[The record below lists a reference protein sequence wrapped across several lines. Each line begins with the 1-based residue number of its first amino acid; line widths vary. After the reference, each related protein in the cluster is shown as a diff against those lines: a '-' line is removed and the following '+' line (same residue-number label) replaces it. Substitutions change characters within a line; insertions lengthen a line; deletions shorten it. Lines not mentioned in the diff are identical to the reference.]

1 MTIYIDLVILLNYF
15 FDSLILLTVNTT
27 LKRNISLKKILFVS
41 LLGELSL
48 LGFLL
53 SNKYLLILLKL
64 EISLILNILT
74 FKYKDIFYTVTNVL
88 YFYMVSIILGG
99 FIYYLKLNNL
109 SYFFILL
116 LVPLIL
122 YLYIKQNL
130 NMKTTIN
137 KTYPLTIYFPNKRK
151 LSLTGF
157 VDTGNKLRD
166 PVTKKWIVLVN
177 KKLLQGVIR
186 IRTPIYVPYHSLNN
200 KGLVECIKP
209 KKLVI
214 EGKEYTNFLI
224 GLMDS
229 KVMINRSDCILNLEI
244 LEELNV

>member
-64 EISLILNILT
+64 EISVILNILT

-109 SYFFILL
+109 SYSFILL

-166 PVTKKWIVLVN
+166 PVTKKWVVLVN

-209 KKLVI
+209 EKLVI

-229 KVMINRSDCILNLEI
+229 KVMINSSDCILNLEI

>member
-15 FDSLILLTVNTT
+15 FDSLILLTVNIT

-166 PVTKKWIVLVN
+166 PVTKKWVVLVN

-209 KKLVI
+209 EKLVI

-229 KVMINRSDCILNLEI
+229 KVMINSSDCILNLAI

>member
-1 MTIYIDLVILLNYF
+1 MTVYIDLVILLNYF

-27 LKRNISLKKILFVS
+27 LKRNVSLKRILLVS

-48 LGFLL
+48 FGFLL

-64 EISLILNILT
+64 EVSAILNIFT
-74 FKYKDIFYTVTNVL
+74 FKYKDIFYTTTNIL
-88 YFYMVSIILGG
+88 YFYMISIILGG

-109 SYFFILL
+109 SYLFILL

-122 YLYIKQNL
+122 FIYIKQNL

-137 KTYPLTIYFPNKRK
+137 KTYPLTIYFNNKRK

-166 PVTKKWIVLVN
+166 PITKKWVILVN
-177 KKLLQGVIR
+177 KKLLKGVVR

-209 KKLVI
+209 EKMVI
-214 EGKEYTNFLI
+214 EGREYTNFLI

-229 KVMINRSDCILNLEI
+229 RIMINSSDCIINLEI

>member
-151 LSLTGF
+151 LSLIGF

-166 PVTKKWIVLVN
+166 PVTKKWVVLVN

-209 KKLVI
+209 EKLVI

-229 KVMINRSDCILNLEI
+229 KVMINSSDCILNLEI

>member
-137 KTYPLTIYFPNKRK
+137 KIYPLTIYFPNKRK

-166 PVTKKWIVLVN
+166 PVTKKWVVLVN

-209 KKLVI
+209 EKLVI

-229 KVMINRSDCILNLEI
+229 KVMINSSDCILNLEI

>member
-99 FIYYLKLNNL
+99 LIYYLKLNNL

-166 PVTKKWIVLVN
+166 PVTKKWVVLVN

-209 KKLVI
+209 EKLVI

-229 KVMINRSDCILNLEI
+229 KVMINSSDCILNLEI

>member
-166 PVTKKWIVLVN
+166 PVTKKWVVLVN

-209 KKLVI
+209 EKLVI

-229 KVMINRSDCILNLEI
+229 KIMINSSDCIINLEI

>member
-15 FDSLILLTVNTT
+15 FDSLILLTINIT

-166 PVTKKWIVLVN
+166 PVTKKWVVLVN

-209 KKLVI
+209 EKLVI

-229 KVMINRSDCILNLEI
+229 KVMINSSDCILNLEI

>member
-74 FKYKDIFYTVTNVL
+74 FNYKDIFYTVTNVL

-166 PVTKKWIVLVN
+166 PVTKKWVVLVN

-209 KKLVI
+209 EKLVI

-229 KVMINRSDCILNLEI
+229 KVMINSSDCILNLEI

>member
-74 FKYKDIFYTVTNVL
+74 FKYKDIFYAVTNVL

-166 PVTKKWIVLVN
+166 PVTKKWVVLVN

-209 KKLVI
+209 EKLVI

-229 KVMINRSDCILNLEI
+229 KVMINSSDCILNLEI

>member
-15 FDSLILLTVNTT
+15 FDSLILLTVNIT

-74 FKYKDIFYTVTNVL
+74 FKYKDIFYTVANVL

-166 PVTKKWIVLVN
+166 PVTKKWVVLVN

-209 KKLVI
+209 EKLVI

-229 KVMINRSDCILNLEI
+229 KVMINSSDCILNLEI

>member
-88 YFYMVSIILGG
+88 YFYMVSIILVG

-166 PVTKKWIVLVN
+166 PVTKKWVVLVN

-209 KKLVI
+209 EKLVI

-229 KVMINRSDCILNLEI
+229 KVMINSSDCILNLEI

>member
-166 PVTKKWIVLVN
+166 PVTKKWVVLVS

-209 KKLVI
+209 EKLVI

-229 KVMINRSDCILNLEI
+229 KVMINSSDCILNLEI

>member
-15 FDSLILLTVNTT
+15 FDSLILLTVNIT
-27 LKRNISLKKILFVS
+27 LKRNISLKKLLFVS

-53 SNKYLLILLKL
+53 SNKYLLIILKL

-166 PVTKKWIVLVN
+166 PVTKKWVVLVN

-209 KKLVI
+209 EKLVI

-229 KVMINRSDCILNLEI
+229 KVMINSSDCILNLEI

>member
-53 SNKYLLILLKL
+53 SNRYLLILLKL
-64 EISLILNILT
+64 EISVILNILT

-109 SYFFILL
+109 SYSFILL

-166 PVTKKWIVLVN
+166 PVTKKWVVLVN

-209 KKLVI
+209 EKLVI

-229 KVMINRSDCILNLEI
+229 KVMINSSDCILNLEI

>member
-88 YFYMVSIILGG
+88 YFYMVGIILGG

-166 PVTKKWIVLVN
+166 PVTKKWVVLVN

-209 KKLVI
+209 EKLVI

-229 KVMINRSDCILNLEI
+229 KVMINSSDCILNLEI

>member
-1 MTIYIDLVILLNYF
+1 MTIYIDLVILLNCF

-166 PVTKKWIVLVN
+166 PVTKKWVVLVN

-209 KKLVI
+209 EKLVI

-229 KVMINRSDCILNLEI
+229 KVMINSSDCILNLEI

>member
-15 FDSLILLTVNTT
+15 FDSLILLTVNIT

-166 PVTKKWIVLVN
+166 PVTKKWVVLVN

-209 KKLVI
+209 EKLVI

-229 KVMINRSDCILNLEI
+229 KVMINSSDCILNLEI

>member
-27 LKRNISLKKILFVS
+27 LKRNISFKKILFVS

-166 PVTKKWIVLVN
+166 PVTKKWVVLVN
-177 KKLLQGVIR
+177 RKLLKGVIR

-209 KKLVI
+209 EKLVI

-229 KVMINRSDCILNLEI
+229 KVMINSSDCILNLEI

>member
-99 FIYYLKLNNL
+99 FVYYLKLNNL

-166 PVTKKWIVLVN
+166 PVTKKWVVLVN

-209 KKLVI
+209 EKLVI

-229 KVMINRSDCILNLEI
+229 KVMINSSDCILNLEI

>member
-64 EISLILNILT
+64 EVSIILNIFT

-166 PVTKKWIVLVN
+166 PVTKKWVVLVN

-209 KKLVI
+209 EKLVI

-229 KVMINRSDCILNLEI
+229 KVMINSSDCILNLEI

>member
-15 FDSLILLTVNTT
+15 FDSLILLTVNIT

-53 SNKYLLILLKL
+53 SNKYLLIILKL

-166 PVTKKWIVLVN
+166 PVTKKWVVLVN

-209 KKLVI
+209 EKLVI

-229 KVMINRSDCILNLEI
+229 KVMINSSDCILNLEI

>member
-166 PVTKKWIVLVN
+166 PVTKKWVVLVN

-209 KKLVI
+209 EKLVI

-229 KVMINRSDCILNLEI
+229 KIMINSSDCIMNLEI

>member
-15 FDSLILLTVNTT
+15 FDSLILLSVNTT

-64 EISLILNILT
+64 EISVILNILT

-166 PVTKKWIVLVN
+166 PVTKKWVVLVN

-209 KKLVI
+209 EKLVI

-229 KVMINRSDCILNLEI
+229 KVMINSSDCILNLEI

>member
-151 LSLTGF
+151 LSLTGL

-166 PVTKKWIVLVN
+166 PVTKKWVVLVN

-229 KVMINRSDCILNLEI
+229 KVMINSSDCILNLEI

>member
-116 LVPLIL
+116 LIPLIL

-166 PVTKKWIVLVN
+166 PVTKKWVVLVN

-209 KKLVI
+209 EKLVI

-229 KVMINRSDCILNLEI
+229 KVMINSSDCILNLEI

>member
-64 EISLILNILT
+64 ELSLILNILT

-166 PVTKKWIVLVN
+166 PVTKKWVVLVN

-209 KKLVI
+209 EKLVI

-229 KVMINRSDCILNLEI
+229 KVMINSSDCILNLEI

>member
-166 PVTKKWIVLVN
+166 PVTKKWVVLVN

-209 KKLVI
+209 EKLVI

-229 KVMINRSDCILNLEI
+229 KVMINSSDCILNLEI

>member
-74 FKYKDIFYTVTNVL
+74 FKYKDIFYTATNIL

-166 PVTKKWIVLVN
+166 PVTKKWVVLVN

-209 KKLVI
+209 EKLVI

-229 KVMINRSDCILNLEI
+229 KVMINSSDCILNLEI

>member
-64 EISLILNILT
+64 KISLILNILT

-166 PVTKKWIVLVN
+166 PVTKKWVVLVN

-209 KKLVI
+209 EKLVI

-229 KVMINRSDCILNLEI
+229 KVMINSSDCILNLEI

>member
-74 FKYKDIFYTVTNVL
+74 FKYKDIFYTVTNIL

-157 VDTGNKLRD
+157 IDTGNKLRD
-166 PVTKKWIVLVN
+166 PVTKKWVVLVN

-209 KKLVI
+209 EKLVI

-229 KVMINRSDCILNLEI
+229 KVMINSSDCILNLEI

>member
-15 FDSLILLTVNTT
+15 FDSLILLTVNIT

-64 EISLILNILT
+64 EVSIILNIFT

-166 PVTKKWIVLVN
+166 PVTKKWVVLVN

-209 KKLVI
+209 EKLVI

-229 KVMINRSDCILNLEI
+229 KVMINSSDCILNLEI

>member
-137 KTYPLTIYFPNKRK
+137 KTYHLTIYFPNKRK

-166 PVTKKWIVLVN
+166 PVTKKWVVLVN

-209 KKLVI
+209 EKLVI

-229 KVMINRSDCILNLEI
+229 KVMINSSDCILNLEI